1 MSGLAV
7 VLNTGEAD
15 VPVLLYSGLSCA
27 HAVVDDTININT
39 NPINIIFFMLLSS
52 HH

>member
-27 HAVVDDTININT
+27 HAVVDDTINT